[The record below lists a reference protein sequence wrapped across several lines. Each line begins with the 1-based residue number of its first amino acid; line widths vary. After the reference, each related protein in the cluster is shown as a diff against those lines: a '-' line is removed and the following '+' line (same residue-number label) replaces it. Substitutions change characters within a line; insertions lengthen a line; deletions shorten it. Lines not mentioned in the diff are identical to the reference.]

1 MNAADEQP
9 DESDRSNARTASAHH
24 SEAVESKLDAYGQL
38 VRRRMA
44 ELLEQGEPRR
54 YLYEPLAVYP
64 RRSSKSLRPSLCIAS
79 CLAFGGTLERV
90 FNSAVALELLHN
102 AFMIHDDVEDGSEYR
117 RGGPTL
123 HRQYGTGIAINAG
136 DALNAIG
143 MSQLIENRRL
153 VGMDL
158 TWQILCELNHLAR
171 QTVEG
176 QAMELGWVS
185 DNRCDLSEADY
196 LRMILKKTCWYTAIH
211 PCRIGA
217 LVALEDPQVLARFN
231 RFGYYLG
238 AAFQIQDDVLNLI
251 GDEKVYGK
259 EGAGDLFEG
268 KRTLALIHL
277 QANCTPGE
285 KLRLVRFL
293 AKPRVV
299 RTRREAEWIL
309 RLMIRR
315 GSIDCAAARARN
327 LAGAALAEFA
337 IAYGDAKEGEAKDL
351 LHGIVRYMI
360 ERRL

>member
-1 MNAADEQP
+1 M
-9 DESDRSNARTASAHH
+9 RSWNETSG
-24 SEAVESKLDAYGQL
+24 EAGGGNGSGDSSRYSSTVESQLDAYGQL

-44 ELLEQGEPRR
+44 ELLGRGEPRR

-64 RRSSKSLRPSLCIAS
+64 HRGSKGLRPSLCIAT

-102 AFMIHDDVEDGSEYR
+102 AFMIHDDVEDGSDYR

-143 MSQLIENRRL
+143 VSQLMENRRL
-153 VGMDL
+153 LGMDL
-158 TWQILCELNHLAR
+158 TWEILNELNHLAR

-176 QAMELGWVS
+176 QAMELGWVA

-217 LVALEDPQVLARFN
+217 LIAIDDTEVTAGFN

-251 GDEKVYGK
+251 GDEKLYGK
-259 EGAGDLFEG
+259 ERAGDLFEG

-277 QANCTPGE
+277 LENCTATE
-285 KLRLVRFL
+285 KVRLERFL
-293 AKPRVV
+293 AKPRGA
-299 RTRREAEWIL
+299 RTAREVDWIL
-309 RLMIRR
+309 RLMSRR
-315 GSIDCAAARARN
+315 GSIDYAAARARN
-327 LAGAALAEFA
+327 LAGAALAEFSVV
-337 IAYGDAKEGEAKDL
+337 YRDAQEGEAKDL
-351 LHGIVRYMI
+351 IHGIVRYMI